1 MSTNQFKGREAWR
14 CLTVP
19 SRLHFPEGAE
29 KHEFSTIGILE
40 KCFLMI
46 FVHILVAAWL
56 TRARSVVVEL

>member
-1 MSTNQFKGREAWR
+1 MGGQKASGMPGFED
-14 CLTVP
+14 V
-19 SRLHFPEGAE
+19 H